1 MVITKT
7 KFKLDA
13 FQEESIAFIKDSK
26 NLIVS
31 APTGAGKTA
40 IASEAIAMA
49 IAEGKKVFYTAPL
62 KALINQKFLEF
73 QRDYG
78 IEKVGILTGDTSKNR
93 DAQIM
98 VLTNEIYRN
107 MLYGT
112 TFGSLDPYLEDL
124 KFVIFD
130 EFHYIGDESR
140 GTVWEES
147 VIYSPKSVKLIALS
161 ATINNPEE
169 LRDWISN
176 VHGECALVKTDFRP
190 VPLHHFYFKDEQL
203 LPLITPNGKLNPKL
217 KERNDNRSGSKHK
230 FSHRG
235 GGFGKPVS
243 PDLVVEELAKKSMLP
258 AIYFVFSRKGCDNYA
273 KQCEELKLL
282 TEKESNELNKIIDE
296 QIKSSSFI
304 ANYPHLNLIR
314 KGVASHH
321 SGLLPALKVL
331 IEDLFTKGLIKI
343 VFSTETLAAGINM
356 PARTTIISSLE
367 KMGDHGFRSLKASEF
382 LQMSG
387 RAGRRGMDDVGY
399 VITVKNSNQTAGDAA
414 SLAVSKAED
423 IESNFR
429 PSYEMV
435 LNLLTNHSLD
445 EVKALI
451 FKSFGHSLILRDLKP
466 ILAEKSLLENKQF
479 DLQTPL
485 CPGEIGDLQHY
496 RSMQDKLDET
506 RKSKKKLEEEM
517 SPDVTAMEEL
527 LEILTLEA
535 QNYPCNGC
543 PKQKPCSKQ
552 FSTLR
557 RYRKKIRELNQI
569 LKAKEETYWQNFQ
582 DITELLKEK
591 AYLDNNYKPT
601 ELGKICAAIRS
612 ENSLYITEVLTK
624 DFVKNL
630 DVTQFACLLSAVV
643 VESRSSRDSFGLK
656 AQADN
661 YDVFEN
667 LKNIARSVVK
677 VQRDFRVM
685 KPVDINMDVSAVVT
699 KWMESQ
705 NWEELMSSNR
715 ADDGDALKALRRT
728 VDMCKQVSKLSS
740 LDRKITE
747 LAIQAVQLIEKEPV
761 LEPTFV

>member
-1 MVITKT
+1 MVTTKT

-13 FQEESIAFIKDSK
+13 FQEESIAFIKESK

-40 IASEAIAMA
+40 IAKEAIALA
-49 IAEGKKVFYTAPL
+49 IEEGKKVFYTAPL
-62 KALINQKFLEF
+62 KALINQKFTEF

-78 IEKVGILTGDTSKNR
+78 AEKVGILTGDTSRNR

-112 TFGSLDPYLEDL
+112 SFGSLDPYLEDL

-147 VIYSPKSVKLIALS
+147 VIYSPKSVRLIALS

-169 LRDWISN
+169 LRDWVTA

-230 FSHRG
+230 FSHKNHS
-235 GGFGKPVS
+235 FSKPVA
-243 PDLVVEELAKKSMLP
+243 PEAVVEELYKKDMLP

-273 KQCEELKLL
+273 KQCAELKLL
-282 TEKESNELNKIIDE
+282 SESESQELNKIIDE
-296 QIKSSSFI
+296 HAKQSSFI
-304 ANYPHLNLIR
+304 ANYAQLNLLRI
-314 KGVASHH
+314 GIASHH
-321 SGLLPALKVL
+321 SGLLPAIKLL
-331 IEDLFTKGLIKI
+331 IEDLFTKGLIKV
-343 VFSTETLAAGINM
+343 VFSTETLSAGINM
-356 PARTTIISSLE
+356 PAKTTVISSLE
-367 KMGDHGFRSLKASEF
+367 KMGDHGFRPLKASEF

-399 VITVKNSNQTAGDAA
+399 VVTVKNGNQSAGDAS
-414 SLAVSKAED
+414 SLAVARAED
-423 IESNFR
+423 IESNFK

-435 LNLLTNHSLD
+435 LNLLTNHSLS
-445 EVKALI
+445 EVKELI
-451 FKSFGHSLILRDLKP
+451 FKSFGHSLVLRDLKP
-466 ILAEKSLLENKQF
+466 ILLEKSNLENKQF

-496 RSMQDKLDET
+496 QSMQSKLDET
-506 RKSKKKLEEEM
+506 RKSKKRLEEEM

-552 FSTLR
+552 FSTLK
-557 RYRKKIRELNQI
+557 RYRKKIKELAQI
-569 LKAKEETYWQNFQ
+569 IKVKEETYWQDFQ
-582 DITELLKEK
+582 DIAELLRDKN
-591 AYLDNNYKPT
+591 YLDASYKPT

-612 ENSLYITEVLTK
+612 ENSFYITEVLTK
-624 DFVKNL
+624 DFVKTL
-630 DVTQFACLLSAVV
+630 DVTGFACLLSAMV
-643 VESRSSRDSFGLK
+643 VESRSSRDSFALK
-656 AQADN
+656 AQADY
-661 YDVFEN
+661 YDLFDN

-677 VQRDFRVM
+677 AQREFRVS
-685 KPVDINMDVSAVVT
+685 KPVDINMDVSSVIS
-699 KWMESQ
+699 KWMHSQ
-705 NWEELMSSNR
+705 NWDELMQSSR

-728 VDMCKQVSKLSS
+728 LDMCKQVAKLNN
-740 LDRKITE
+740 LDKKISE
-747 LAIQAVQLIEKEPV
+747 LAIQAVQVIEKEPV